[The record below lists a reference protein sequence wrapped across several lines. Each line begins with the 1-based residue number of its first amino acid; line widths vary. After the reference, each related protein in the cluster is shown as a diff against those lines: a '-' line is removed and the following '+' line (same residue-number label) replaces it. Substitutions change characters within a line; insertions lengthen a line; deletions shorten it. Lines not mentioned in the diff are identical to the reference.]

1 MPAQASLKQRIH
13 RGDIIVGVSVPIQIE
28 RSRLE
33 DILSRDT
40 YSFVTVDSQHS
51 AYHEERLVALCA
63 LAEEVGIPVQ
73 FRIKHPRH
81 AYLLG
86 NILDLGPLSIE
97 VPLIETTAV
106 VDEALAAFYYPQVDT
121 RSWGGN
127 ARYGLTGRDHRVE
140 YAAWWNSQGILCLQI
155 ETLTAVTHAR
165 QLAKPGVDC
174 LTWGPSDLSFDLEAH
189 PAHPFKTVDDC
200 LRHVLQQLE
209 GTDIRVS
216 FRNYSPDL
224 RNKYMDMGV
233 TVFMER
239 PRASGS
245 R

>member
-1 MPAQASLKQRIH
+1 MSEQASLKQRIH
-13 RGDIIVGVSVPIQIE
+13 RGDIIVGVSVPMQIE

-40 YSFVTVDSQHS
+40 YGFVTVDSQHS
-51 AYHEERLVALCA
+51 AYSEERLVAFCA
-63 LAEEVGIPVQ
+63 LAEAVGIPVQ
-73 FRIKHPRH
+73 FRIKHTRH
-81 AYLLG
+81 AYLIG

-97 VPLIETTAV
+97 VPLVETTAI
-106 VDEALAAFYYPQVDT
+106 VDEALAAFYYPQVGK

-127 ARYGLTGRDHRVE
+127 ARYGITGRDNRVE
-140 YAAWWNSQGILCLQI
+140 YAAWWNSHGILCLQV

-189 PAHPFKTVDDC
+189 PEHPFKTVDDC
-200 LRHVLQQLE
+200 LRHVLKQLE
-209 GTDIRVS
+209 GTNIRVS

-224 RNKYMDMGV
+224 RNKYLDMGV

-239 PRASGS
+239 PRS
-245 R
+245 

>member
-1 MPAQASLKQRIH
+1 MAEAASLKERIH
-13 RGDIIVGVSVPIQIE
+13 RGDIIVGVSVPMDIE
-28 RSRLE
+28 RGRLE

-51 AYHEERLVALCA
+51 AFHEERLVAFCA
-63 LAEEVGIPVQ
+63 MTEAMGIPVQ

-81 AYLLG
+81 AYLIG

-97 VPLIETTAV
+97 VPLVETAAV
-106 VDEALAAFYYPQVDT
+106 VDEALAVFYYPQVGK
-121 RSWGGN
+121 RSWGGS
-127 ARYGLTGRDHRVE
+127 ARYGIKGRDNRRE
-140 YAAWWNSQGILCLQI
+140 YAAWWNSHGILCLQI

-189 PAHPFKTVDDC
+189 PTHPFQTVDDC
-200 LRHVLQQLE
+200 LRHVLKQLE

-216 FRNYSPDL
+216 FRNYSHEL
-224 RNKYMDMGV
+224 RQKYMDMGV

-239 PRASGS
+239 PR
-245 R
+245 